1 MRLSVLAAVVVL
13 SRVSFDAAAQLSCP
27 TGFPVISTAPSQSGI
42 GDGVS
47 FDIAF
52 PGQTVVGSAA
62 LLACDVLADLDPS
75 WPSGEYIDVYLVGPG
90 GALVTIGR
98 ISATGECSLGSASLP
113 IAAADF
119 NAALST
125 GGTITTRW
133 VPSVSVNNFCSGSR
147 VDARLERCSASV
159 VLASPVFTPFQF
171 GSPAA
176 VTFSN
181 VPVAVGDVTIDVTIN
196 ADVNTTSEYVP
207 LLMNGVQLGLLS
219 SGGKCVASLESIV
232 VPAATFNAARGGTS
246 TASFSA
252 TPPSSVGYCPGSLS
266 FTVTYVPGAHA
277 PSIRVPQ
284 DHATI
289 QSAIDAAVDG
299 QAIIVDPGTYPGFQ
313 LQSKTVD
320 IVPSGTNGS
329 VVIQATGARGIVF
342 GPGADGSSVSGCTI
356 EGSGASGGGIEVQ
369 SADGIQLSD
378 CEIRASAASSGAGIR
393 VTAGGT
399 VRMLRGSISGCVS
412 AVSIVEA
419 DGLGSSI
426 ALDEVE
432 VRGNR
437 VTGTSGALLRSSG
450 SSVVDPLLRSS
461 IELDSCGLSDNHCGR
476 SIVEVSSSQAAV
488 AGVRSCTIE
497 RSNFLSSSARVF
509 RVVTG
514 DGAGSMFSDNSL
526 CGSHPAEAIDA
537 IDQTGNVQRAGC
549 GCEVGCDLQWAS
561 AVLGYSSQWSSSSW
575 SAAQAL
581 GAPNTWAYGDIST
594 SWAPCCSSGTHSLS
608 LAFPVPVLSEGCV
621 VRETYSC
628 PFVQQISAID
638 VYGVAHVVWTAGP
651 GSSDA
656 AVANMPS
663 NSYFTW
669 PRTSFLTRGLAILV
683 SNSGSWEEVDAMG
696 LIGEVSTEDCDGDG
710 VIDAVEILGNPA
722 LDGDGNGVLDDCEC
736 RGDVNADALVNG
748 VDLAIVLSAWDGT
761 SSPAADVNA
770 DGVVNGTDL
779 AFVLAGWGTCP

>member
-1 MRLSVLAAVVVL
+1 MRSIALAAVVVL
-13 SRVSFDAAAQLSCP
+13 SQITFHAAAQLSCP
-27 TGFPVISTAPSQSGI
+27 SGFPVVSTAPSQSGI

-98 ISATGECSLGSASLP
+98 ISAIGECSLGSASLP

-125 GGTITTRW
+125 GGVITTRW
-133 VPSVSVNNFCSGSR
+133 VPSASVNNYCPGSR
-147 VDARLERCSASV
+147 VDARLERCSDSV
-159 VLASPVFTPFQF
+159 ILTSPLFTPFQF

-176 VTFSN
+176 VSFSN
-181 VPVAVGDVTIDVTIN
+181 VPLAGGDVSIDVTIN
-196 ADVNTTSEYVP
+196 ADVNTTSEFVP

-219 SGGKCVASLESIV
+219 SGGKCVASVESIV
-232 VPAATFNAARGGTS
+232 VPAATFNAALGGTS

-277 PSIRVPQ
+277 ATIRVPQ

-299 QAIIVDPGTYPGFQ
+299 QTIIVDPGTYQGFQ
-313 LQSKTVD
+313 LQAKTVD
-320 IVPSGTNGS
+320 IVPSSTNGS
-329 VVIQATGARGIVF
+329 VVIQAPGARGIVF

-356 EGSGASGGGIEVQ
+356 EGAGASGGGIEVQ
-369 SADGIQLSD
+369 SANGIQLAD

-393 VTAGGT
+393 VTAGGS

-412 AVSIVEA
+412 AGSIVEA

-426 ALDEVE
+426 ALDDVE

-437 VTGTSGALLRSSG
+437 VTGTTGALLRSSG

-461 IELDSCGLSDNHCGR
+461 IELDSCALSDNHCGR
-476 SIVEVSSSQAAV
+476 SIVEVSSSQAGV

-497 RSNFLSSSARVF
+497 RSNFLSSSARIF

-514 DGAGSMFSDNSL
+514 DGAGSMFSDNAL
-526 CGSHPAEAIDA
+526 CGSYPAVAIDA
-537 IDQTGNVQRAGC
+537 ITQIGNVQLAGC
-549 GCEVGCDLQWAS
+549 DCEVGCDLQWAS
-561 AVLGYSSQWSSSSW
+561 SVLGYSSQYSSSSW

-608 LAFPVPVLSEGCV
+608 LAFPVPVRSEGCV

-638 VYGVAHVVWTAGP
+638 VHGVAHVVWTAGP

-669 PRTSFLTRGLAILV
+669 PRTSFLTRGLAIVV

-722 LDGDGNGVLDDCEC
+722 LDGDGNGLLDDCEC

-779 AFVLAGWGTCP
+779 AFVLAGWGICP